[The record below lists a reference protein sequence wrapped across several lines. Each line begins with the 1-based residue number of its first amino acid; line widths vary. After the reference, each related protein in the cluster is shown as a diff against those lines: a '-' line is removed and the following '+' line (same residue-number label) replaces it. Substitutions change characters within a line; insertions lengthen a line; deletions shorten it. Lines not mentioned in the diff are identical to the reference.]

1 LDVYIGK
8 SFSYKKFSPALAMR
22 LFELL
27 FEKFEQLS
35 KIIHDRIKKISLF
48 KIIFL
53 VDYSLELPLL
63 LRHYVDDS
71 L

>member
-1 LDVYIGK
+1 MIQVSK
-8 SFSYKKFSPALAMR
+8 SFSYKKFSPARATR

-27 FEKFEQLS
+27 LEKFEQPT
-35 KIIHDRIKKISLF
+35 KNANERIIKISLF

-53 VDYSLELPLL
+53 VDYSLVLPLL
-63 LRHYVDDS
+63 LIHYEDDS